1 MLVSAS
7 TYPWD
12 VARLGVDVVI
22 DDLVARG
29 IEMVDLAAA
38 YHPIDAFSPRDGA
51 FFTSPRGA
59 VHVPVRA
66 ERYGRIVPSTS
77 SPDVC
82 AAWPAVAERA
92 KAAGLGLSAWTVTLF
107 QPWIVDAHPD
117 CARVLAD
124 GTALSTGVCPANDD
138 FREYLTALCLDVVD
152 QFGVDLVR
160 LESVMPLGYNVDWLR
175 PRVLV
180 DVPGVA
186 RDLLTLC
193 FCPACVRHGADAGLD
208 VERLRN
214 DVRAAIAAEIGQ
226 GPGASTEAFAADP
239 ELQSFLSQHEQA
251 SIELCRSVVDGLRD
265 TGAKVASTIRTP
277 FPALR
282 RGAGTALTEQLA
294 TVVDQ
299 LSVHPA
305 GGEGNRRIAA
315 IAASAPHP
323 VALGMLITRG
333 LQFPGVTASP
343 DPDAPD
349 PLPAQLAEAM
359 RLGVHEV
366 GLYNYGLLRD
376 ADVDLFMEAVRA
388 VRASHEPP
396 I

>member
-29 IEMVDLAAA
+29 IDMVDLAAT

-51 FFTSPRGA
+51 FFTSSRGA
-59 VHVPVRA
+59 VHVPIRA
-66 ERYGRIVPSTS
+66 ERYGRIVPATS

-124 GTALSTGVCPANDD
+124 GTALSTGVCPANAD
-138 FREYLTALCLDVVD
+138 FREYLTTLCLDVVD

-180 DVPGVA
+180 EVPGVA

-193 FCPACVRHGADAGLD
+193 FCPACARRGVDEGLD
-208 VERLRN
+208 VERLRHL
-214 DVRAAIAAEIGQ
+214 VRTAIAAEIGQ
-226 GPGASTEAFAADP
+226 GAGASTEAFATDL
-239 ELQSFLSQHEQA
+239 ELQAFLAQHEQA
-251 SIELCRSVVDGLRD
+251 SIELCRAVADGLGD

-277 FPALR
+277 FPTLR

-315 IAASAPHP
+315 IAAAAPHP

-333 LQFPGVTASP
+333 LQFPGVTVTPDPDSP
-343 DPDAPD
+343 DPLA
-349 PLPAQLAEAM
+349 AQLEEAM
-359 RLGVHEV
+359 ALEVHEI

-376 ADVDLFMEAVRA
+376 DDVELFMEAVRA
-388 VRASHEPP
+388 ARASHERP

>member
-12 VARLGVDVVI
+12 VARLGVDAVI
-22 DDLVARG
+22 HDLLAHG
-29 IEMVDLAAA
+29 IEMIDLAST

-66 ERYGRIVPSTS
+66 ERYGRIVPATS
-77 SPDVC
+77 SAAVG

-124 GTALSTGVCPANDD
+124 GTALSTGVCPSNAD
-138 FREYLTALCLDVVD
+138 FREYLTTLCLDVVD

-180 DVPGVA
+180 EVPGVA

-193 FCPACVRHGADAGLD
+193 FCPACAQRGNEEGLD
-208 VERLRN
+208 VERLRRL
-214 DVRAAIAAEIGQ
+214 VRAAIAAEIDE
-226 GPGASTEAFAADP
+226 GAGAATEAFATDP
-239 ELQSFLSQHEQA
+239 ELQAFLSQHEQA
-251 SIELCRSVVDGLRD
+251 SIELCRSVADGLRG
-265 TGAKVASTIRTP
+265 TAAKVASTIRTP
-277 FPALR
+277 FPTLR

-305 GGEGNRRIAA
+305 SGEGNRRIAA
-315 IAASAPHP
+315 IAAAAPHP

-333 LQFPGVTASP
+333 LQFPGVTPSP
-343 DPDAPD
+343 DPHSPD
-349 PLPAQLAEAM
+349 PLPAQLEEAM
-359 RLGVHEV
+359 ALGVHEV

-376 ADVDLFMEAVRA
+376 EDVRIFMDAVREA
-388 VRASHEPP
+388 RASHERP